1 MESSSSFLVKMA
13 KSKEETKTRIVYGYP
28 CVYKNSLIQDQ
39 MLMIQMPNGWANTSK
54 NTITLIKNIWED
66 LKKETGKYSV
76 KQAKGDIWFW
86 DDSTLMVTDTE
97 TEKNIKYKLQIPTPN
112 KSVFENS
119 QENGKEESDWA
130 IYWKR
135 RLNIN

>member
-13 KSKEETKTRIVYGYP
+13 KNETKTRIVYGYP
-28 CVYKNSLIQDQ
+28 YVFKDSLIQDQ

-66 LKKETGKYSV
+66 LNKETGKYSV
-76 KQAKGDIWFW
+76 KQAKGDAWFW
-86 DDSTLMVTDTE
+86 DDSTLVVTDTE
-97 TEKNIKYKLQIPTPN
+97 TEKNIKYKLQIPIPS
-112 KSVFENS
+112 KSVFSNFQDNE
-119 QENGKEESDWA
+119 KEESEWA
-130 IYWKR
+130 SYWKR

>member
-1 MESSSSFLVKMA
+1 MA
-13 KSKEETKTRIVYGYP
+13 KNETKTRIVYGYP
-28 CVYKNSLIQDQ
+28 YVFKDSLIQDQ

-76 KQAKGDIWFW
+76 KQAKGDAWFW
-86 DDSTLMVTDTE
+86 DDSTLVVTDTE
-97 TEKNIKYKLQIPTPN
+97 TEKNIKYKLQIPIPS
-112 KSVFENS
+112 KSVFENTPGN
-119 QENGKEESDWA
+119 EKGESEWA
-130 IYWKR
+130 SYWKK

>member
-13 KSKEETKTRIVYGYP
+13 KNETKTRIVYGYP
-28 CVYKNSLIQDQ
+28 YVFKDSLIQDQ

-76 KQAKGDIWFW
+76 KQAKGDAWFW
-86 DDSTLMVTDTE
+86 DDSTLVVTDTE
-97 TEKNIKYKLQIPTPN
+97 TEKNIKYKLQIPIPS
-112 KSVFENS
+112 KSIFSNFQDNEK
-119 QENGKEESDWA
+119 GESEWA
-130 IYWKR
+130 SYWKR

>member
-13 KSKEETKTRIVYGYP
+13 KNETKTRIVYGYP
-28 CVYKNSLIQDQ
+28 YVFKDSLIQDQ
-39 MLMIQMPNGWANTSK
+39 IFMIQMPNGWANTSK

-76 KQAKGDIWFW
+76 KQAKGDAWFW
-86 DDSTLMVTDTE
+86 DDSTLVVTDTE
-97 TEKNIKYKLQIPTPN
+97 TEKNIKYKLQIPIPS
-112 KSVFENS
+112 KSVFSNS
-119 QENGKEESDWA
+119 QDNEKEESEWA
-130 IYWKR
+130 SYWKK

>member
-13 KSKEETKTRIVYGYP
+13 KNETKTRIVYGYP
-28 CVYKNSLIQDQ
+28 YVFKDSLIQDQ

-76 KQAKGDIWFW
+76 KQAKGDAWFW
-86 DDSTLMVTDTE
+86 DDSTLVVTDTE
-97 TEKNIKYKLQIPTPN
+97 TEKNIKYKLQIPIPS
-112 KSVFENS
+112 KSVFSNFQDNE
-119 QENGKEESDWA
+119 KEESEWA
-130 IYWKR
+130 SYWKR